1 MCVPEVCSHEIVCV
15 EDSVAPVAAA
25 EEGATDVGGCYSDAG
40 EQTLI
45 GISTDAVNVII
56 LLTANVLQ

>member
-1 MCVPEVCSHEIVCV
+1 MSA
-15 EDSVAPVAAA
+15 VA
-25 EEGATDVGGCYSDAG
+25 SDAG

-56 LLTANVLQ
+56 LLTERRMFYSNTHTCRSLLQFVMKRGSKS

>member
-1 MCVPEVCSHEIVCV
+1 MQQMSA
-15 EDSVAPVAAA
+15 VA
-25 EEGATDVGGCYSDAG
+25 SDAG